1 MSPTPKIYAEMAPHE
16 IPRAASILDDFQ
28 RSRRITDED
37 MIDRLD
43 LAHLNPLDLIRS
55 GRLSLPL
62 RGAMTLYYRGLE
74 SPSLL
79 MHALFLDFVDDHRR
93 HVLHTLDK
101 GLDSKPT
108 TAMMHMFHA
117 VDDGFKDSNRMEVN
131 GVTVEIYRNDKRKK
145 AEPDKK

>member
-1 MSPTPKIYAEMAPHE
+1 MSPTSKIMAEIAPHD

-43 LAHLNPLDLIRS
+43 LAHSNPLELIRT
-55 GRLSLPL
+55 GRLALPL
-62 RGAMTLYYRGLE
+62 RAVMRLYYKRLE
-74 SPSLL
+74 SPGLL

-93 HVLHTLDK
+93 HVIHTLEK

-108 TAMMHMFHA
+108 TAMKHLFHA
-117 VDDGFKDSNRMEVN
+117 VDDGFTDRNRMEVN
-131 GVTVEIYRNDKRKK
+131 GVTVEIYRSDKPPKSE
-145 AEPDKK
+145 ADKK